1 MNKLAPRLAA
11 LLALLFVPLTAPA
24 ADLDCRFTVRHRANV
39 DAAGAARVEIMAR
52 AGDLTVRPSAG
63 GPLVAEG
70 RACASSQE
78 LLDQIQLRTQREGDV
93 LRVYAQMP
101 GEMQGIGLHSA
112 SLDLVVSV
120 PGDLPVDVTD
130 TSGDVTLDRVRVTR
144 LRDSSGDVVARAVRG
159 DLEIED
165 SSGDLRIEDATGEL
179 TIGDSSGDIVVRGA
193 AGVRIVVDGSGD
205 IDLERVSG
213 SVRIERDSSGDIR
226 IAGVGGDVEV
236 LADGSGKVRVSD
248 ARGTVR
254 VP

>member
-1 MNKLAPRLAA
+1 MNQPALRLAA
-11 LLALLFVPLTAPA
+11 LLALPLAPLTAPA

-39 DAAGAARVEIMAR
+39 DAAGAARVEILVG

-63 GPLVAEG
+63 GALVAEG

-78 LLDQIQLRTQREGDV
+78 LLDQIQLRAKREGDV
-93 LRVYAQMP
+93 LRVYAQLP
-101 GEMQGIGLHSA
+101 GEMQGIGLFYA

-130 TSGDVTLDRVRVTR
+130 SSGDVTLDRVRVTR
-144 LRDSSGDVVARAVRG
+144 LRDLSGDVVARGVRG

-165 SSGDLRIEDATGEL
+165 SSGDLRFEDAAGQL
-179 TIGDSSGDIVVRGA
+179 TISDSSGDIVVRGA
-193 AGVRIVVDGSGD
+193 AGVHVVVDSSGD
-205 IDLERVSG
+205 IDVERVSG
-213 SVRIERDSSGDIR
+213 GVLVDRDSSGDIR

-236 LADGSGKVRVSD
+236 LADSSGKVRVSD
-248 ARGTVR
+248 AKGTVR